1 MSTDRKDWTGE
12 RLETWIFSENTNEHL
27 HRYAMAMELCRDKKV
42 LDIACGEGYGS
53 KLLRTVAA
61 VVTGVDIDAQT
72 VENARKKYSGPG
84 LDFLT
89 GSAAAIPLPDAAY
102 DVVVS
107 FETIEHHDQHEEMMQ
122 EIRRVLR
129 PGGVLIISS
138 PDKKYY
144 SDVPGYKNPFHVK
157 ELYKQEFEALIKNYF
172 KHTRFYSQRSFT
184 GSVVIADNDQG
195 SVEPKMYEGSYE
207 ALATKGMEAL
217 YSICIASDEP
227 LAITG
232 ANSLF
237 NGADVLK
244 AQFKEL
250 EDYVRG
256 TTTEQVSVYFE
267 NAVKSSDEYRLGNA
281 LLKRLPFL
289 KKFL

>member
-27 HRYAMAMELCRDKKV
+27 HRYAMAMELCVDKKV

-53 KLLRTVAA
+53 RLLRTVAA
-61 VVTGVDIDAQT
+61 SVTGVDIDAQT
-72 VENARKKYSGPG
+72 VENARKKYNAQG
-84 LDFLT
+84 LDFLA

-107 FETIEHHDQHEEMMQ
+107 FETIEHHDQHQEMMR
-122 EIRRVLR
+122 EIKRVLR
-129 PGGVLIISS
+129 PGGILIISS

-157 ELYKQEFEALIKNYF
+157 ELYKHEFEALIKAHF
-172 KHTRFYSQRSFT
+172 KYTRFYGQRSFT
-184 GSVVIADNDQG
+184 GSIVIADHG
-195 SVEPKMYEGSYE
+195 EEVVAPKMYEGSYE
-207 ALATKGMEAL
+207 ALTSKDIEAV
-217 YSICIASDEP
+217 YSICIASEEP
-227 LAITG
+227 LNTTG
-232 ANSLF
+232 SDSLF

-244 AQFKEL
+244 AQFKEI

-256 TTTEQVSVYFE
+256 TTSEQVSVYFE
-267 NAVKSSDEYRLGNA
+267 NALKSGDEYRLGNA
-281 LLKRLPFL
+281 LLKRFPFL
-289 KKFL
+289 KRFL